1 MKLPRKL
8 PLVGDRDLLGQAV
21 ANLLDNALK
30 FTPDGGTVTLSAR
43 TEPGLVEIA
52 VADDGPG
59 MPEADR
65 QRAGERFFRADAART
80 TPGSGLGLSL
90 VRAVA
95 ALHGGVLALGETHPD
110 ATLPGLKVTLRLPAA

>member
-1 MKLPRKL
+1 M
-8 PLVGDRDLLGQAV
+8 
-21 ANLLDNALK
+21 
-30 FTPDGGTVTLSAR
+30 
-43 TEPGLVEIA
+43 

-59 MPEADR
+59 MPDADR

-95 ALHGGVLALGETHPD
+95 ALHGGAIALGETYPG
-110 ATLPGLKVTLRLPAA
+110 AAQPGLKVTLRLPAA

>member
-1 MKLPRKL
+1 
-8 PLVGDRDLLGQAV
+8 VGDRDLLGQAV

-30 FTPDGGTVTLSAR
+30 FTPEGGVVRLAAR
-43 TEPGLVEIA
+43 AEEGAIEIA

-59 MPEADR
+59 MPEGDR

-95 ALHGGVLALGETHPD
+95 ALHGGETMLGATHPG
-110 ATLPGLKVTLRLPAA
+110 AEPPGLTVTLRLPTA